1 MFMGVV
7 ISSTTLNSTQK
18 INMNTNT
25 IIKSIIVII
34 LFVIGWNLE
43 NRTLSFIFF
52 TLPWLII
59 LYPFFL
65 GKKKGK

>member
-25 IIKSIIVII
+25 IIKSIIVIV
-34 LFVIGWNLE
+34 LFVIAWNLE